1 VSAVGD
7 LCRLQEII
15 DASGVS
21 PQIESRLPIGVRPRQ
36 LAVRTLLI
44 GILATLADKRP
55 AHLARIHEALIC
67 LPEADKWRLGVT
79 CSWKSGPHE
88 LTYRQTER
96 TFHLLVKALSKDRP
110 DGKPCQTLSDL
121 MDALI
126 EGSVK
131 VLGGGRA
138 PQSSSY
144 AIDWSDYESF
154 ARPPRKRRGK
164 AQGPDAQPAQN
175 AASAPRPTEA
185 QDAAQQADG
194 PQQDEAGNGTEQET
208 EKERCADPEAAWG
221 HRKTNHP
228 GTSETFF
235 GYYLQAVTIVREE
248 NGGDVP
254 ELVRRVT
261 LASPKHDPPA
271 MIVPVIQ
278 RMHEDGIEIA
288 DLLGDSGYSYRAPE
302 TFAMPARALGA
313 SLVID
318 LHPGDR
324 GMKGTHE
331 GATCCNG
338 NLYCPATPKALF
350 ALGPASPAATE
361 KELAAHDQKTAELSR
376 YKLSPLTAA
385 DQDGYRRLAC
395 PAVKGKLRCPLRASS
410 MSLSH
415 ERPTITDP
423 PEHPPLCCSQQ
434 TITVAPTVNAKT
446 AQKHDYPS
454 KAHRASYARRTAS
467 ERSFSQVCDPA
478 SIDIKRGWCRLMG
491 LTGPTLLLTCA
502 FIIANIRTADAFTA
516 RQAENQRRAACG
528 LPPRRRRRR
537 RRSLHDLTSH
547 ANAPPTIAA

>member
-1 VSAVGD
+1 MSGATGIA
-7 LCRLQEII
+7 RLERII
-15 DASGVS
+15 DASGVAGR
-21 PQIESRLPIGVRPRQ
+21 IEMLLPIGVRPRQ
-36 LAVRTLLI
+36 LSVRTLLL
-44 GILATLADKRP
+44 GILIALDDDRP
-55 AHLARIHEALIC
+55 AHLRRVHQALRG
-67 LPEADKWRLGVT
+67 LPQAEKWRLGVT
-79 CSWKSGPHE
+79 CSWKTGPHE

-96 TFHLLVKALSKDRP
+96 TFSLVNRALSAQRP
-110 DGKPCQTLSDL
+110 DGAPCQTLSEA

-126 EGSVK
+126 EGSVT
-131 VLGGGRA
+131 VLGVPDSTA
-138 PQSSSY
+138 L
-144 AIDWSDYESF
+144 AIDWTDYESF
-154 ARPPRKRRGK
+154 ARPPHK
-164 AQGPDAQPAQN
+164 
-175 AASAPRPTEA
+175 
-185 QDAAQQADG
+185 DG
-194 PQQDEAGNGTEQET
+194 
-208 EKERCADPEAAWG
+208 RCADRQAAWG

-228 GTSETFF
+228 GKTGAFF

-324 GMKGTHE
+324 GMKGTHQ
-331 GATCCNG
+331 GATCANG
-338 NLYCPATPKALF
+338 NLYCPATPKALLQ
-350 ALGPASPAATE
+350 LGPPAPTATE
-361 KELAAHDQKTAELSR
+361 QELAVHDQKTAELAR
-376 YKLSPLTAA
+376 YKLSPLTVA

-415 ERPTITDP
+415 ERPTITGP

-434 TITVAPTVNAKT
+434 TITVPPTVNAKT

-454 KAHRASYARRTAS
+454 KAHRASYARRAAA
-467 ERSFSQVCDPA
+467 ERSFSQVSDPA
-478 SIDIKRGWCRLMG
+478 SNDIKRGWCRLMG
-491 LTGPTLLLTCA
+491 LTGPALMLACA
-502 FIIANIRTADAFTA
+502 FIVANVRTANAFAA
-516 RQAENQRRAACG
+516 RQAEDQRRAAHG
-528 LPPRRRRRR
+528 LPPRRRRKRR
-537 RRSLHDLTSH
+537 RTIHDLIEK
-547 ANAPPTIAA
+547 ANAPPQVEA